1 MRNPA
6 IRPPL
11 KFVGADD
18 DEKKIGHQGNADDE
32 DDDFSHPSQ
41 PPAEMCVHEANRK
54 KGDDRDRVDQ
64 IRHGQS
70 FPLQF
75 YRPWE
80 G

>member
-11 KFVGADD
+11 KFLGADD
-18 DEKKIGHQGNADDE
+18 DEKKIDHQGNAGDE
-32 DDDFSHPSQ
+32 DDDFSHPLQ
-41 PPAEMCVHEANRK
+41 PPAEISVHEANRK
-54 KGDDRDRVDQ
+54 KDDDRKREDQ
-64 IRHGQS
+64 ISHGQS

-80 G
+80 E